1 MFLSMVRAHMPLIM
15 PRAFLP
21 YMGVQQYLSNITI
34 MSATGNSAVFQ
45 TLKIQSVENAGR
57 DQDPLLPK
65 TSFYDERRT
74 SGSNSSAS
82 QYTELNLVDF
92 LAIAQWRKI
101 DLLPLTWL
109 PGLGSDQG
117 LIGGTAN
124 IQQAPID
131 LRLSLAYKRIHRENF
146 TIRDMDEIFRLLATE
161 VIVLGHPIIRNHPCI
176 ARLEAICWDIQKE
189 SIFPVLVFKKA
200 VHGDLRRFMHT
211 ANGRNITTE
220 NRLRLCSDV
229 ASAIM
234 TLHSF
239 RK

>member
-1 MFLSMVRAHMPLIM
+1 MRDLP
-15 PRAFLP
+15 PRTSEVFLP
-21 YMGVQQYLSNITI
+21 CLGVQQHHSTITI
-34 MSATGNSAVFQ
+34 MSATGTSAAFQ
-45 TLKIQSVENAGR
+45 ALEIQSMENAGH
-57 DQDPLLPK
+57 DQDSLLQK
-65 TSFYDERRT
+65 TSFYNERRT
-74 SGSNSSAS
+74 SGASSSAS
-82 QYTELNLVDF
+82 QYAELDLVDF
-92 LAIAQWRKI
+92 LAIVQWRKI

-109 PGLGSDQG
+109 PGLESDPG

-131 LRLSLAYKRIHRENF
+131 LQLSLAYKRIHRENF
-146 TIRDMDEIFRLLATE
+146 ITRNMDEIFRLLATE

-176 ARLEAICWDIQKE
+176 ARLEAICWDIQNE
-189 SIFPVLVFKKA
+189 SIFPVLVFRKA

-211 ANGRNITTE
+211 ANGRNITIE